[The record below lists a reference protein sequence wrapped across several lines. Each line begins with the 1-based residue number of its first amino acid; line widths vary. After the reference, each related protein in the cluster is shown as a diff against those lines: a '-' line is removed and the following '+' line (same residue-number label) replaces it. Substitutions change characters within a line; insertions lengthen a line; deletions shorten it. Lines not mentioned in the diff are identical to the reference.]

1 MSAHLKPRALA
12 ISLLC
17 VLLASLILAA
27 AQPASAIG
35 PVITVDAS
43 PRSGTSTV
51 TPEGVTSASYSAT
64 VQVYGGSQAP
74 SNVLVTLTPTREWTV
89 NPSQYVQPIS
99 GGTGHFTFNFTVTA
113 NESAVAGDVSQ
124 VDIVANYRV
133 AGVTLASASSYVYT
147 EAGRYYGATVKRV
160 SAPEPMSPGNTY
172 NVEFDVTNTGNSG
185 INIEFDWLDPDLN
198 SRLKADFVDPASLS
212 VAAFENVTAV
222 FKIRPQ
228 GTTPG
233 GTFDIPV
240 RARLTDRS
248 GATYGVVNFTLSV
261 EFSNL
266 PYPGFLPRFD
276 LHGPYTILSFIGALL
291 FLWVLFNAGIALL
304 QMKRYRDDDGSP
316 FVNAF
321 IARTKRS
328 LVGGLMLRL
337 IGRKKPKK
345 RRAVKRPEELIRA
358 KAERARP
365 TTTRAAT
372 SREPPVRR
380 GPSGKP

>member
-1 MSAHLKPRALA
+1 MRAQGLPRALA
-12 ISLLC
+12 ILL
-17 VLLASLILAA
+17 LGLFLASILLAA

-35 PVITVDAS
+35 PVISVDAS

-51 TPEGVTSASYSAT
+51 RPEGTTSANYSAS
-64 VQVYGGSQAP
+64 VQVYSGSQAP
-74 SNVLVTLTPTREWTV
+74 SNVLVTLTSNRGWTV
-89 NPSQYVQPIS
+89 SPPQYQQPIS
-99 GGTGHFTFNFTVTA
+99 GGNGQFTFNFSVTA
-113 NESAVAGDVSQ
+113 NENATAGEVNQ
-124 VDIVANYRV
+124 VDILAAYRV

-147 EAGRYYGATVKRV
+147 EAGRYYGASVKRV

-172 NVEFDVTNTGNSG
+172 NVEFDVVNTGNSG
-185 INIEFDWLDPDLN
+185 INVEFDWLDPGLN
-198 SRLKADFVDPASLS
+198 SRLKADFQDPPSLS
-212 VAAFENVTAV
+212 VAAFENITAV

-248 GATYGVVNFTLSV
+248 GETYGVVNFTLSV

-266 PYPGFLPRFD
+266 PYPGILPRFD
-276 LHGPYTILSFIGALL
+276 LHGPYTVLSILGLFL

-304 QMKRYRDDDGSP
+304 QMKRYRDEDGSP
-316 FVNAF
+316 FVRAF
-321 IARTKRS
+321 IARTRRS
-328 LVGGLMLRL
+328 IVGGLALRL
-337 IGRKKPKK
+337 LGRKKPKK
-345 RRAVKRPEELIRA
+345 RPAIKRPDEMLRA

-365 TTTRAAT
+365 TTTRATT